1 MSAWSF
7 PGGGIE
13 STEEE
18 KNSGW
23 GIEYTEDRRK
33 QFTGGGIESTE
44 EKKNSGWGIEY
55 TEDRRKQSVDI
66 CIYHLR
72 GKCRYGDKCYG
83 QHKDCMYQWQ
93 FADGGEWTDFKPF
106 SNIEIEMMYC
116 DVNNTDCH
124 VKFGYVIYRLLV
136 VNI

>member
-13 STEEE
+13 STEE
-18 KNSGW
+18 
-23 GIEYTEDRRK
+23 
-33 QFTGGGIESTE
+33 
-44 EKKNSGWGIEY
+44 KKNSGWSIEY

-72 GKCRYGDKCYG
+72 GKCRYGNKCHG

-93 FADGGEWTDFKPF
+93 FADGGEWTDFKPSSNIERDGGEWTDF
-106 SNIEIEMMYC
+106 IPSSNIEIEMIYC

-124 VKFGYVIYRLLV
+124 VKYGYVIYRLLV